1 MVLNPSFVY
10 PHCNFTASNMV
21 SRRNLQRFAITIS
34 IVSVFYNTA
43 EGVISVLFGVDSSSR
58 SLVFFGIQSAIEVVS
73 SCLVTWRF
81 LAAIKPGDE
90 NASVER
96 SSSILRTEKIAST
109 GIGFLLI
116 ALALAAIGT
125 SIASLVA
132 HEHPSRSDAALI
144 IAGST
149 MFITFLLWIP
159 KRYLARALNSSTMQG
174 EALCALSC
182 IQFSGVLLVGSLIYR
197 VWEDGW
203 WVDSATAI
211 VIALLFGWEGF
222 KMVRWAQ
229 DKDFTGGCCAHHHEK
244 TSSSNPVAA
253 PTIPVQSCANS
264 CCTDSCQ
271 CSKEE
276 VEAVVESVCGG
287 RLATR

>member
-1 MVLNPSFVY
+1 
-10 PHCNFTASNMV
+10 MV
-21 SRRNLQRFAITIS
+21 SRLNLQRFAVAIS
-34 IVSVFYNTA
+34 IFSVFYNAA
-43 EGVISVLFGVDSSSR
+43 EGIVSVLFGVDSSSR
-58 SLVFFGIQSAIEVVS
+58 SLVFFGIQSVIEVVS

-81 LAAIKPGDE
+81 LAAVRPGDE
-90 NASVER
+90 IVSVEH
-96 SSSILRTEKIAST
+96 SSGILRTERIAST
-109 GIGFLLI
+109 SIGSLLI
-116 ALALAAIGT
+116 ALALAAVGT
-125 SIASLVA
+125 SIASLAA

-144 IAGST
+144 IAGGT

-159 KRYLARALNSSTMQG
+159 KRYLACALNSSTMQG

-182 IQFSGVLLVGSLIYR
+182 IQFSAVLLVGSLIYR
-197 VWEDGW
+197 VWENGW

-229 DKDFTGGCCAHHHEK
+229 DKDFSGGCCAHHHEK
-244 TSSSNPVAA
+244 TSTPVPIAI
-253 PTIPVQSCANS
+253 PTISVQSCANS

-276 VEAVVESVCGG
+276 VEAIVECV
-287 RLATR
+287 